1 MKGAVQR
8 WVTAVFVGSS
18 ICLVAISAPADDA
31 TVQVTD
37 ADRVF
42 RNFTRETSTV
52 PAGQLRVEV
61 RGMHLQDETDAQL
74 NIAGLKVDGIGDL
87 TGGTLDLL
95 LSYGFME
102 NAEAGFIIPAIIEK
116 RDPREDIVASLD
128 ELLGDKQG
136 EKDALLQELTDAG
149 ATEEGFGDLLF
160 YTKFQH
166 RVAEHTSLG
175 AGAEFTMPSGSE
187 SKKFGT
193 GEFGAN
199 PFVSA
204 RYQQGRIGVGGH
216 LGYNFYTGDAREV
229 FNYSA
234 HAIVRAS
241 QTYALRA
248 EWSGRVFH
256 QGGVR
261 YHDSVVMPG
270 IDFNLSN
277 TITIRPVGL
286 AHLTGPAMDY
296 GLGIGVA
303 GIF

>member
-1 MKGAVQR
+1 
-8 WVTAVFVGSS
+8 
-18 ICLVAISAPADDA
+18 VAISAPADDA

-61 RGMHLQDETDAQL
+61 RGMHLQDENDAQL
-74 NIAGLKVDGIGDL
+74 SIAGLKVSGVGDL

-95 LSYGFME
+95 VAYGFME

-116 RDPREDIVASLD
+116 RDPRADIEAAL
-128 ELLGDKQG
+128 EERFKDKPA
-136 EKDALLQELTDAG
+136 EKDALLQALTDAG
-149 ATEEGFGDLLF
+149 PTEEDFGDVLF

-166 RVAEHTSLG
+166 RLAEHTSVG

-187 SKKFGT
+187 SKLFGT

-216 LGYNFYTGDAREV
+216 VGYNFYTGDAREV

-241 QTYALRA
+241 ETYALRA

-261 YHDSVVMPG
+261 YHDSVMMPG
-270 IDFNLSN
+270 IDFNLSK

-286 AHLTGPAMDY
+286 AHLTGPAIDY
-296 GLGIGVA
+296 GIGIGIA
-303 GIF
+303 SIF